1 MFLKLFRVEKLHRTL
16 LLRHRVHVH
25 RPFAPSQLA
34 VPNAL
39 YQLVVITVGL
49 AVVDLAFYLH
59 ELVAVLDRRLGV
71 QVNFLHSVQGQTLH
85 LRLTLLQKLA
95 LLCPALLSE

>member
-1 MFLKLFRVEKLHRTL
+1 MFFKLFCVDKFHRTL

-39 YQLVVITVGL
+39 RQLVVITVGL

-59 ELVAVLDRRLGV
+59 KLVSMLDRRLGV
-71 QVNFLHSVQGQTLH
+71 QVNFLHSV
-85 LRLTLLQKLA
+85 
-95 LLCPALLSE
+95 

>member
-1 MFLKLFRVEKLHRTL
+1 MLMFFKLFCVDKFHRTL

-25 RPFAPSQLA
+25 RPFAPGQLA

-39 YQLVVITVGL
+39 RQLVVITVGL

-59 ELVAVLDRRLGV
+59 ELVAMLDRRFGV
-71 QVNFLHSVQGQTLH
+71 QVIFLHSVQRQSLD
-85 LRLTLLQKLA
+85 LRLIFL
-95 LLCPALLSE
+95 